1 MPLIFRTLR
10 SVLWPMTLV
19 LLWGATTDARAQP
32 PAGTAAA
39 DEVVTAPVELD
50 GDVLFQVRGTSSFPA
65 EARASL
71 IRQRV
76 IEAAADPSIPIEE
89 FRTIPTDG
97 AIRIAAR
104 DKPLMHVVEGDASLE
119 QVAQADLATAH
130 LARIRQAVAGYRG
143 ARTRAALQR
152 DAINVV
158 AATVLLAAAIA
169 AVIWLWRWAERFLT
183 RRLRARI
190 HTVGIQSFEL
200 MRAER
205 IWEATR
211 STLLGVRTVVFM
223 AIALVYLG
231 FVLSQFPWTRGLSRD
246 MVAFVLWPLQVIGTG
261 IVAHIPS
268 LVFLAVLFFVVRLTL
283 RLTRVFFDAIARGS
297 VTLASFDPDWA
308 QPTYKIVRI
317 AIVAFGLIVAY
328 PYIPGSDSAAFKGV
342 SLFIGLVFSLGSSTA
357 IANVV
362 AGYMMTYRRAF
373 KVGDRVKVGGTVG
386 EVIETRLQVTH
397 LRTPKNEEL
406 IIPNS
411 QILANE
417 VLNYSSLAKTQGLIL
432 HTEVGIGYETPWRQ
446 VEGMLL
452 MAAERT
458 SGLATEPK
466 PFVLEKELAN
476 FAVTYELNVYCNN
489 VPMMM
494 RLYSELHRHVLD
506 VFNEYGVQIMTP
518 AYEGDP
524 AEPKVVQRKD
534 WYLAPTRD
542 RDRTPARTL
551 PT

>member
-130 LARIRQAVAGYRG
+130 LARMRQAVAGYRG